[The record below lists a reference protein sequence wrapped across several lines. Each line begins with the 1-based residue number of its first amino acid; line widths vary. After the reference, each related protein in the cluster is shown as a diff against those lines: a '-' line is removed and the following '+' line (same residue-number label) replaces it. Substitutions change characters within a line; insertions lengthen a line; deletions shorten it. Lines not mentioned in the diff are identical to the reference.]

1 MLELNNEGI
10 ILYSMLYI
18 GCFYRMWQYTYI
30 KINKCQKLLINLKYL
45 ITYYLYITYDVHMT
59 NLFFF

>member
-30 KINKCQKLLINLKYL
+30 KINKC
-45 ITYYLYITYDVHMT
+45 
-59 NLFFF
+59 

>member
-18 GCFYRMWQYTYI
+18 GCFNRMWQYTYI
-30 KINKCQKLLINLKYL
+30 KINKC
-45 ITYYLYITYDVHMT
+45 
-59 NLFFF
+59 